1 MVSLRDY
8 CRLLVTVAAVAALA
22 GCAAGTGPQ
31 PSGQGGT
38 VAGAD
43 PYYVVDVNNA
53 LVNVPSALLVLERRT
68 SNTHEQRI
76 VLPNPTT
83 LRGDNEIRVRAH
95 GSRQTTLKRFS
106 FEGVK
111 RDFGGWPHPF
121 GDLTAGGLVSSSDA
135 LGSFAYAQRNYGT
148 NTTCVLVLRR
158 VGAEARSMASGAKAL
173 DVVMRHC
180 TLGTLEDALAP
191 MGGST
196 LGYEA
201 TSTGQIYSLSPHAAP
216 GG

>member
-1 MVSLRDY
+1 M
-8 CRLLVTVAAVAALA
+8 
-22 GCAAGTGPQ
+22 
-31 PSGQGGT
+31 
-38 VAGAD
+38 AGAD
-43 PYYVVDVNNA
+43 PYYVVDVSNA
-53 LVNVPSALLVLERRT
+53 LVNVPSALLVLERRAG
-68 SNTHEQRI
+68 NTHEQRI

-83 LRGDNEIRVRAH
+83 LRGDNEIWVKAH

-106 FEGVK
+106 FEDVK
-111 RDFGGWPHPF
+111 RDSGGWPHPF

-135 LGSFAYAQRNYGT
+135 LGSFAYAQKAYGA
-148 NTTCVLVLRR
+148 NTKCVLVLRR
-158 VGAEARSMASGAKAL
+158 VGAEARTMASGAKAL